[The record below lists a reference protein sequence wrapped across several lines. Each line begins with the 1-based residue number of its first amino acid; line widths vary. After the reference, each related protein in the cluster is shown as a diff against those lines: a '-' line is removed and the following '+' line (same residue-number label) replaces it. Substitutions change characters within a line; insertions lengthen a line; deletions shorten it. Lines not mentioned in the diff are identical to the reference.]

1 MKYLYS
7 LLITLTSTLLLL
19 CATSA
24 KAEPYLAVKTGAKC
38 SACHINPLG
47 GGQRTKFGNMYGHVQ
62 LPASMSNMTN
72 ADIGKLTDYLS
83 VGGNFR
89 YNAQASR
96 DDADATS
103 STFRVDSAQVYV
115 AIQPKDSKF
124 SFYIDQQIAP
134 GAAVNREAFVMYKF
148 SGNHYVKA
156 GKMYVPYGWR
166 LEDDTS
172 FVRQVTGF
180 NFDSSDNGVELGLE
194 YDKTIVN
201 FFVTNGTSSVANN
214 DDNFLYGAKIE
225 QLFDGFRVGSTVVLN
240 SADRNEQR
248 YFNVY
253 GGWAWKKFAFL
264 AEANVIQTSQ
274 DEGPDVEEF
283 VSLIEANYEVIK
295 GLNLKLTGEYYD
307 PDRDISSNQET
318 RYSVVVE
325 YAPISNL
332 QLRGGI
338 RTSEGIPQQPSR
350 TNDFVFLQTHVYF

>member
-1 MKYLYS
+1 MKYLINLCFALTIS
-7 LLITLTSTLLLL
+7 GLLFIVKN
-19 CATSA
+19 AV
-24 KAEPYLAVKTGAKC
+24 AEPYLAVKTGAKC

-47 GGQRTKFGNMYGHVQ
+47 GGQRTKFGNVYGHIQ
-62 LPASMSNMTN
+62 LPKSMSNMTN

-96 DDADATS
+96 DNAETNS

-115 AIQPKDSKF
+115 TLQPKDSKF
-124 SFYIDQQIAP
+124 TFYIDQQIAP
-134 GAAVNREAFVMYKF
+134 GAAINREAFVMYKF

-180 NFDSSDNGVELGLE
+180 NFDSSDNGIELGLE
-194 YDKTIVN
+194 YDKTIIN

-214 DDNFLYGAKIE
+214 DDNFLYGAKFE
-225 QLFDGFRVGSTVVLN
+225 RLFDAARIGSTIVVN

-248 YFNVY
+248 FLNVY
-253 GGWAWKKFAFL
+253 GGWSWKKLALL
-264 AEANVIQTSQ
+264 AEANIIQTSQ
-274 DEGPDVEEF
+274 DADEDIEEF
-283 VSLIEANYEVIK
+283 VSLIEANYEVMK

-307 PDRDISSNQET
+307 PDRDISNNEET
-318 RYSVVVE
+318 RYSIVVE

-332 QLRGGI
+332 QLRSGV
-338 RTSEGIPQQPSR
+338 RSSEGIPQQPSR
-350 TNDFVFLQTHVYF
+350 TSDFVFFQTHVYF